1 MFNSIL
7 SKTKV
12 SSLKKYTK
20 FIIAFVV
27 ILVIVG
33 GYFLWLPKYQEY
45 NANNEDLNKEGERTK
60 KKKEYLYE
68 LEGHLNGLA
77 DYQEKLDKINSAIP
91 IKYSPA
97 SLYSFVQQ
105 STGQNGLALLAADFS
120 EGGAKTKKE
129 ESLTSGLKINQ
140 IGISISTSG
149 RYEALKNLLST
160 IYKTSRLIDIKSLS
174 FSSTTSSEGLEE
186 DAPTGI
192 FNFEL
197 QLGCNYYL
205 EQKPAEEVLI
215 TNP

>member
-1 MFNSIL
+1 MFDSIF
-7 SKTKV
+7 SKTKA

-77 DYQEKLDKINSAIP
+77 EYQEKLDKINSAIP

-97 SLYSFVQQ
+97 SLYSFVQKA
-105 STGQNGLALLAADFS
+105 TGENGLALLAADFS
-120 EGGAKTKKE
+120 EGGAKSDKE
-129 ESLTSGLKINQ
+129 ESLSSGLKINQ

-149 RYEALKNLLST
+149 EYESLKNLLST
-160 IYKTSRLIDIKSLS
+160 IYRTSRLIDINSLS
-174 FSSTTSSEGLEE
+174 FSSTTSEDIEEGP
-186 DAPTGI
+186 PTGI
-192 FNFEL
+192 FDFEL

-205 EQKPAEEVLI
+205 EQKPAEEILI